1 MNSDEMLPAQ
11 APVRLERSEK
21 KGTGRFR
28 TRDFPGFAAGL
39 RGPVPFF
46 SERSYGVLIHMGDSM
61 KDKEPKDKESEC
73 RPQEQKG
80 AMPLKPVGEVVVT
93 HEEAAAKQPP
103 DKKIHP
109 RRPLP
114 PVPKSEDQG

>member
-1 MNSDEMLPAQ
+1 MNSDEMLPAH

-46 SERSYGVLIHMGDSM
+46 SERSYGVLVQMGDSM
-61 KDKEPKDKESEC
+61 KDKEPKDKESES

-80 AMPLKPVGEVVVT
+80 AMPLKPAGEVVVT
-93 HEEAAAKQPP
+93 NERGPAQRPP
-103 DKKIHP
+103 D
-109 RRPLP
+109 
-114 PVPKSEDQG
+114 